1 MSILVCMYVC
11 CACINNTFFAY
22 VYATQAESSYL
33 PYSITRI
40 GIEQELLVLLWKCL
54 EEIPRFMPFILK
66 HCDITEILVLHIPHS
81 VYLMNTL
88 LSPPC
93 VPYLVRCPYATSCW
107 KAAKIPAKSG

>member
-1 MSILVCMYVC
+1 MH
-11 CACINNTFFAY
+11 

-66 HCDITEILVLHIPHS
+66 HCDVTEILVLHSLPYFFSI
-81 VYLMNTL
+81 LLCLTL
-88 LSPPC
+88 
-93 VPYLVRCPYATSCW
+93 
-107 KAAKIPAKSG
+107 